1 MIGLIKKD
9 LMMTRLY
16 AFIFFLCSLLY
27 MGTYLF
33 IKKILFHSVIT
44 DTEFSRMALSI
55 MPLLLVLELNCKH
68 FQFDSTGRQ
77 SEKYF
82 NSLPVSRSC
91 MVLSKF
97 TSAFISTVYGLIMSF
112 ICMTA
117 FTWSDKM
124 SLHLTPYK
132 HIFTA
137 FLGII
142 IVLAFQMPVLVYNGN
157 ELLSFV
163 IPVICISLPVL
174 CTAFI
179 KKLSINET
187 ITTLSDFMKR
197 NHITADNLVLFM
209 LALAVLSLILSACIS
224 IYIYK
229 RREF

>member
-9 LMMTRLY
+9 LMMTRIY
-16 AFIFFLCSLLY
+16 ALIFFLCSLLY

-44 DTEFSRMALSI
+44 DTEFSRTALSI
-55 MPLLLVLELNCKH
+55 MPLLLVMELNCKH
-68 FQFDSTGRQ
+68 LRFDHTGRQ

-82 NSLPVSRSC
+82 NSLPVSRFC

-97 TSAFISTVYGLIMSF
+97 TSAVILTVYGLIMSF
-112 ICMTA
+112 VCITV
-117 FTWSDKM
+117 FTWSDDM

-132 HIFTA
+132 HVFTA

-163 IPVICISLPVL
+163 VPIICITLPILPVAL
-174 CTAFI
+174 I
-179 KKLSINET
+179 KKLTINEM
-187 ITTLSDFMKR
+187 ITAISDFMKR
-197 NHITADNLVLFM
+197 NHITADNLILIM
-209 LALAVLSLILSACIS
+209 LALAVLSFVLSAFIS
-224 IYIYK
+224 INVYK

>member
-44 DTEFSRMALSI
+44 DTEFSRTALSI
-55 MPLLLVLELNCKH
+55 MPLLLVMELNYKH
-68 FQFDSTGRQ
+68 FQFDRTGRQ

-91 MVLSKF
+91 IVLSKF
-97 TSAFISTVYGLIMSF
+97 TSAVISTVYGLIMSF
-112 ICMTA
+112 ICITA
-117 FTWSDKM
+117 FTWSDNM

-157 ELLSFV
+157 ELLSLV
-163 IPVICISLPVL
+163 VPMICITLPIL
-174 CTAFI
+174 SAAFI
-179 KKLSINET
+179 KKLTINET
-187 ITTLSDFMKR
+187 ITAISDFIKR
-197 NHITADNLVLFM
+197 NHITTDNLVLFM
-209 LALAVLSLILSACIS
+209 LALAVLSFILSACIS